1 MKKYLFNMALAL
13 MVCVLGSC
21 NNGEK
26 DPVTNDASE
35 YITIS
40 TNILTRVAVAEN
52 GSQEFENGDKISVY
66 AWTGSKASVPDISQR
81 VVDNAINTLAGGTW
95 QAVPQMLW
103 KNMSDEHF
111 FIGVYPS
118 NAQSIANL
126 EESDFEVNANL
137 EESDLLV
144 ATNLNGIK
152 AQANPVSLTFDHLLA
167 KIIVNL
173 EFRNQWGADGPEVA
187 SVTLDDVATKCKVNY
202 LQKTVVAGTE
212 RGTFALAEVKANQSY
227 ASIVVPQSGIKTIK
241 VNINGRDYVYQ
252 HDTDID
258 FEGGKYT
265 IINLTVGRNELS
277 LGSIVTNDWLKGD
290 EISGG
295 EALD

>member
-1 MKKYLFNMALAL
+1 MALAS
-13 MVCVLGSC
+13 MVCMLGSC

-277 LGSIVTNDWLKGD
+277 LGSIVINDWLKGD

>member
-1 MKKYLFNMALAL
+1 MKKYLFNMALAS

-52 GSQEFENGDKISVY
+52 GSQEFENGDKMY

-277 LGSIVTNDWLKGD
+277 LGSIVINDWLKGD

>member
-1 MKKYLFNMALAL
+1 MALAS

-126 EESDFEVNANL
+126 EESDFEVNANF

-277 LGSIVTNDWLKGD
+277 LGSIVINDWLKGD

>member
-1 MKKYLFNMALAL
+1 MALAS

-241 VNINGRDYVYQ
+241 VNINGKDYVYQ

-277 LGSIVTNDWLKGD
+277 LGSIVINDWLKGD

>member
-1 MKKYLFNMALAL
+1 MKKYLFNMALAS

-52 GSQEFENGDKISVY
+52 GSQEFENVDKISVY

-277 LGSIVTNDWLKGD
+277 LGSIVINDWLKGD

-295 EALD
+295 

>member
-1 MKKYLFNMALAL
+1 MALAS

-202 LQKTVVAGTE
+202 LQKTVLAGTE

-277 LGSIVTNDWLKGD
+277 LGSIVINDWLKGD

>member
-1 MKKYLFNMALAL
+1 MKKYLFNMALAS

-265 IINLTVGRNELS
+265 IINLTVGCNELS
-277 LGSIVTNDWLKGD
+277 LGSIVINDWLKGD

>member
-1 MKKYLFNMALAL
+1 MALAS

-95 QAVPQMLW
+95 QAFPQMLW

-187 SVTLDDVATKCKVNY
+187 SVILDDVATKCKVNY

-277 LGSIVTNDWLKGD
+277 LGSIVINDWLKGD

>member
-1 MKKYLFNMALAL
+1 MKKYLFNMALAS
-13 MVCVLGSC
+13 MVCMLGSC

-277 LGSIVTNDWLKGD
+277 LGSIVINDWLKGD

>member
-1 MKKYLFNMALAL
+1 MKKYLFNVALAS

-66 AWTGSKASVPDISQR
+66 AWTGSKASVPEIAQR

-95 QAVPQMLW
+95 QAAPQMLW

-144 ATNLNGIK
+144 ATNLDGIK

-187 SVTLDDVATKCKVNY
+187 SVTLDDVVTKCKVNY

-241 VNINGRDYVYQ
+241 VNIDGKDYVYQ

-258 FEGGKYT
+258 LEGGKHT
-265 IINLTVGRNELS
+265 IINLIVGRNELT
-277 LGSIVTNDWLKGD
+277 LGNLVINDWLSGN

>member
-1 MKKYLFNMALAL
+1 MKKYLFNMALAS

-202 LQKTVVAGTE
+202 LQKTVGAGTE

-277 LGSIVTNDWLKGD
+277 LGSIVINDWLKGD

>member
-1 MKKYLFNMALAL
+1 MKKYLFNMALAS

-265 IINLTVGRNELS
+265 IINLPVGRNELS
-277 LGSIVTNDWLKGD
+277 LGSIVINDWLKGD

>member
-1 MKKYLFNMALAL
+1 MALAS

-66 AWTGSKASVPDISQR
+66 AWTGSKASVPDVSQR

-227 ASIVVPQSGIKTIK
+227 VSIVVPQSGIKTIK

-277 LGSIVTNDWLKGD
+277 LGSIVINDWLKGD

>member
-1 MKKYLFNMALAL
+1 MALAS

-126 EESDFEVNANL
+126 EESDFEVNA
-137 EESDLLV
+137 
-144 ATNLNGIK
+144 NLNGIK

-277 LGSIVTNDWLKGD
+277 LGSIVINDWLKGD

>member
-1 MKKYLFNMALAL
+1 MKKYLFNMALAS

-212 RGTFALAEVKANQSY
+212 RGTFALA
-227 ASIVVPQSGIKTIK
+227 
-241 VNINGRDYVYQ
+241 
-252 HDTDID
+252 
-258 FEGGKYT
+258 
-265 IINLTVGRNELS
+265 
-277 LGSIVTNDWLKGD
+277 
-290 EISGG
+290 
-295 EALD
+295 

>member
-1 MKKYLFNMALAL
+1 MKKYLFNMALAS

-241 VNINGRDYVYQ
+241 VNINGRDCVYQ

-277 LGSIVTNDWLKGD
+277 LGSIVINDWLKGD

>member
-1 MKKYLFNMALAL
+1 MALAS

-265 IINLTVGRNELS
+265 IINLTVGRNELY
-277 LGSIVTNDWLKGD
+277 LGSIVINDWLKGD

>member
-1 MKKYLFNMALAL
+1 MALAS

-144 ATNLNGIK
+144 ATNLDGIK

-167 KIIVNL
+167 KVIVNL

-277 LGSIVTNDWLKGD
+277 LGSIVINDWLKGD

>member
-1 MKKYLFNMALAL
+1 MALAS

-126 EESDFEVNANL
+126 EESDFEVNANS

-277 LGSIVTNDWLKGD
+277 LGSIVINDWLKGD

>member
-1 MKKYLFNMALAL
+1 MKKYLFNMALAS

-111 FIGVYPS
+111 FIGEYPS

-277 LGSIVTNDWLKGD
+277 LGSIVINDWLKGD